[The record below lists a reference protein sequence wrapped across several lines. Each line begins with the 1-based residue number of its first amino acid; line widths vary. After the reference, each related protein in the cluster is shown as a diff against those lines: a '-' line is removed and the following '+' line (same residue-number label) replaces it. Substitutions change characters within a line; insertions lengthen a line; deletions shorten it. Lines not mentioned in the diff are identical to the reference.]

1 MELGQVIRKYRKM
14 KNLTQEEMAARLGVS
29 APAVNKW
36 ENGNSM
42 PDIMMLAP
50 IARLLGITTDEL
62 LSYSEELTEKEIKDI
77 IDEADRRLKEQ
88 SFEEAF
94 CWAKQII
101 ERYPNCEML
110 IWQIAVIFDAR
121 RLMKKVSDE
130 ERYDQII
137 CDWYQRAL
145 ESRDETVRQW
155 SADSLF
161 GFYLRKKEYE
171 KAEECLK
178 YFSVQNPERKRKQAQ
193 IYSAV
198 NQIEEAYQA
207 YEELLFTDYQMIN
220 ATLQGLY
227 LLALQEN
234 NFEKAHLFA
243 DKQSEAARCFDMGRY
258 HEAASQLEIATLEK
272 DVDTVSS
279 IMEEMLDSVNAI
291 NSFTKSPLYEH
302 MKFKEVNE
310 DFLTELKNNLI
321 ECFQDKETYG
331 FFKNDNKIS

>member
-1 MELGQVIRKYRKM
+1 MELGQVIRKYRKK

-62 LSYSEELTEKEIKDI
+62 LSFSEELTEKEIKDI
-77 IDEADRRLKEQ
+77 VDEADRRLKEQ

-94 CWAKQII
+94 CWARQII

-121 RLMKKVSDE
+121 RMMKEVQDE
-130 ERYDQII
+130 EIYDPII
-137 CDWYQRAL
+137 CAWYQRAL
-145 ESRDETVRQW
+145 ESRDETVRQR

-161 GFYLRKKEYE
+161 SFYLRKNEYE
-171 KAEECLK
+171 KAEECLRF
-178 YFSVQNPERKRKQAQ
+178 FSEQNPERKRKQAQ
-193 IYSAV
+193 IYSAA
-198 NQIEEAYQA
+198 NQIRKAYRV
-207 YEELLFTDYQMIN
+207 YEELLFADYQMIN

-272 DVDTVSS
+272 DADTVLS
-279 IMEEMLDSVNAI
+279 IMEEMLGSVNDI

-302 MKFKEVNE
+302 MKFKDVNE
-310 DFLTELKNNLI
+310 DFLNELKNNLRQ
-321 ECFQDKETYG
+321 CFQDEETYG
-331 FFKNDNKIS
+331 FLRKEEK

>member
-1 MELGQVIRKYRKM
+1 MELGQVIRKYRKK

-62 LSYSEELTEKEIKDI
+62 LSFSEELTEKEIKDI
-77 IDEADRRLKEQ
+77 VDEADRRLKEQ

-94 CWAKQII
+94 CWARQII

-121 RLMKKVSDE
+121 RMMKEVQDE
-130 ERYDQII
+130 EIYDPII
-137 CDWYQRAL
+137 CAWYQRAL
-145 ESRDETVRQW
+145 ESRDETVRQR

-161 GFYLRKKEYE
+161 SFYLRKNEYE
-171 KAEECLK
+171 KAEECLRF
-178 YFSVQNPERKRKQAQ
+178 FSEQNPEKKRKQAQ
-193 IYSAV
+193 IYSAA
-198 NQIEEAYQA
+198 NQIRKAYQV
-207 YEELLFTDYQMIN
+207 YEELLFADYQMIN

-272 DVDTVSS
+272 DADTVLS
-279 IMEEMLDSVNAI
+279 IMEEMLGSVNDI

-302 MKFKEVNE
+302 MKFKDVNE
-310 DFLTELKNNLI
+310 DFLNELKNNLRQ
-321 ECFQDKETYG
+321 CFQDEETYG
-331 FFKNDNKIS
+331 FLRKEEK

>member
-1 MELGQVIRKYRKM
+1 
-14 KNLTQEEMAARLGVS
+14 
-29 APAVNKW
+29 
-36 ENGNSM
+36 M

-62 LSYSEELTEKEIKDI
+62 LSFSEELTEKEIKDI
-77 IDEADRRLKEQ
+77 VDEADRRLKEQ

-94 CWAKQII
+94 CWARQII

-121 RLMKKVSDE
+121 RMMKEVQDE
-130 ERYDQII
+130 EIYDPII
-137 CDWYQRAL
+137 CAWYQRAL
-145 ESRDETVRQW
+145 ESRDETVRQR

-161 GFYLRKKEYE
+161 SFYLRKNEYE
-171 KAEECLK
+171 KAEECLRF
-178 YFSVQNPERKRKQAQ
+178 FSEQNPERKRKQAQ
-193 IYSAV
+193 IYSAA
-198 NQIEEAYQA
+198 NQIRKAYQV
-207 YEELLFTDYQMIN
+207 YEELLFADYQMIN

-272 DVDTVSS
+272 DADTVLS
-279 IMEEMLDSVNAI
+279 IMEEMLGSVNDI

-302 MKFKEVNE
+302 MKFKDVNE
-310 DFLTELKNNLI
+310 DFLNELKNNLRQ
-321 ECFQDKETYG
+321 CFQDEETYG
-331 FFKNDNKIS
+331 FLRKEEK

>member
-1 MELGQVIRKYRKM
+1 MELGQVIRKYRKK

-50 IARLLGITTDEL
+50 IARLLGITKDEL
-62 LSYSEELTEKEIKDI
+62 LSFSEELTEKEIKDI
-77 IDEADRRLKEQ
+77 VDEADRRLKEQ

-94 CWAKQII
+94 CWARQII

-121 RLMKKVSDE
+121 RMMKEVQDE
-130 ERYDQII
+130 EIYDPII
-137 CDWYQRAL
+137 CAWYQRAL
-145 ESRDETVRQW
+145 ESRDETVRQR

-161 GFYLRKKEYE
+161 SFYLRKNEYK
-171 KAEECLK
+171 KAEECLRF
-178 YFSVQNPERKRKQAQ
+178 FSEQNPERKRKQAQ
-193 IYSAV
+193 IYSAA
-198 NQIEEAYQA
+198 NQIRKAYQV
-207 YEELLFTDYQMIN
+207 YEELLFADYQMIN

-272 DVDTVSS
+272 DADTVLS
-279 IMEEMLDSVNAI
+279 IMEEMLGSVNDI

-302 MKFKEVNE
+302 MKFKDVNE
-310 DFLTELKNNLI
+310 DFLNELKNNLRQ
-321 ECFQDKETYG
+321 CFQDEETYG
-331 FFKNDNKIS
+331 FLRKEEK

>member
-1 MELGQVIRKYRKM
+1 MELGQVIRKYRKK

-62 LSYSEELTEKEIKDI
+62 LSFSEELTEKEIKDI
-77 IDEADRRLKEQ
+77 VDEADRRLKEQ

-94 CWAKQII
+94 CWARQII

-121 RLMKKVSDE
+121 RMMKEVQDE
-130 ERYDQII
+130 EIYDPII
-137 CDWYQRAL
+137 CAWYQRAL
-145 ESRDETVRQW
+145 ESRDETVRQR

-161 GFYLRKKEYE
+161 SFYLRKNEYE
-171 KAEECLK
+171 KAEECLRF
-178 YFSVQNPERKRKQAQ
+178 FSEQNPEKKRKQAQ
-193 IYSAV
+193 IYSAA
-198 NQIEEAYQA
+198 NQIRKAYQA
-207 YEELLFTDYQMIN
+207 YEELLFADYQMIN

-272 DVDTVSS
+272 DADTVLS
-279 IMEEMLDSVNAI
+279 IMEEMLGSVNDI

-302 MKFKEVNE
+302 MKFKDVNE
-310 DFLTELKNNLI
+310 DFLNELKNNLRQ
-321 ECFQDKETYG
+321 CFQDEETYG
-331 FFKNDNKIS
+331 FLRKEEK

>member
-1 MELGQVIRKYRKM
+1 MELGQVIRKYRKK

-62 LSYSEELTEKEIKDI
+62 LSFSEELTEKDIKDI
-77 IDEADRRLKEQ
+77 VDEADRRLKEQ

-94 CWAKQII
+94 CWARQII

-121 RLMKKVSDE
+121 RMMKEVQDE
-130 ERYDQII
+130 EIYDPII
-137 CDWYQRAL
+137 CAWYQRAL
-145 ESRDETVRQW
+145 ESRDETVRQR

-161 GFYLRKKEYE
+161 SFYLRKNEYE
-171 KAEECLK
+171 KAEECLRF
-178 YFSVQNPERKRKQAQ
+178 FSEQNPEKKRKQAQ
-193 IYSAV
+193 IYSAA
-198 NQIEEAYQA
+198 NQIRKAYQV
-207 YEELLFTDYQMIN
+207 YEELLFADYQMIN

-272 DVDTVSS
+272 DADTVLS
-279 IMEEMLDSVNAI
+279 IMEEMLGSVNDI

-302 MKFKEVNE
+302 MKFKDVNE
-310 DFLTELKNNLI
+310 DFLNELKNNLRQ
-321 ECFQDKETYG
+321 CFQDEETYG
-331 FFKNDNKIS
+331 FLRKEEK

>member
-1 MELGQVIRKYRKM
+1 MELGQVIRKYRKK

-62 LSYSEELTEKEIKDI
+62 LSFSEELTEKDIKDI
-77 IDEADRRLKEQ
+77 VDEADRRLKEQ

-94 CWAKQII
+94 CWARQII

-121 RLMKKVSDE
+121 RMMKEVQDE
-130 ERYDQII
+130 EIYDPII
-137 CDWYQRAL
+137 CAWYQRAL
-145 ESRDETVRQW
+145 ESRDETVRQR

-161 GFYLRKKEYE
+161 SFYLRKNEYE
-171 KAEECLK
+171 KAEECLRF
-178 YFSVQNPERKRKQAQ
+178 FSEQNPEKKRKQAQ
-193 IYSAV
+193 IYSAA
-198 NQIEEAYQA
+198 NQIRKAYQA
-207 YEELLFTDYQMIN
+207 YEELLFADYQMIN

-272 DVDTVSS
+272 DADTVLS
-279 IMEEMLDSVNAI
+279 IMEEMLGSVNDI

-302 MKFKEVNE
+302 MKFKDVNE
-310 DFLTELKNNLI
+310 DFLNELKNNLRQ
-321 ECFQDKETYG
+321 CFQDEETYG
-331 FFKNDNKIS
+331 FLRKEEK

>member
-1 MELGQVIRKYRKM
+1 MELGQVIRKYRKK

-62 LSYSEELTEKEIKDI
+62 LSFSEELTEKEIKDI
-77 IDEADRRLKEQ
+77 VDEADRRLKEQ

-94 CWAKQII
+94 CWARQII

-121 RLMKKVSDE
+121 RMMKEVQDE
-130 ERYDQII
+130 EIYDPII
-137 CDWYQRAL
+137 CAWYQRAL
-145 ESRDETVRQW
+145 ESRDETVRQR

-161 GFYLRKKEYE
+161 SFYLRKNEYK
-171 KAEECLK
+171 KAEECLRF
-178 YFSVQNPERKRKQAQ
+178 FSEQNPEKKRKQAQ
-193 IYSAV
+193 IYSAA
-198 NQIEEAYQA
+198 NQIRKAYQA
-207 YEELLFTDYQMIN
+207 YEELLFADYQMIN

-272 DVDTVSS
+272 DADTVLS
-279 IMEEMLDSVNAI
+279 IMEEMLGSVNDI

-302 MKFKEVNE
+302 MKFKDVNE
-310 DFLTELKNNLI
+310 DFLNELKNNLRQ
-321 ECFQDKETYG
+321 CFQDEETYG
-331 FFKNDNKIS
+331 FLRKEEK

>member
-1 MELGQVIRKYRKM
+1 MELGQVIRKYRKK

-62 LSYSEELTEKEIKDI
+62 LSFSEELTEKEIKDI
-77 IDEADRRLKEQ
+77 VDEADRRLKEQ

-94 CWAKQII
+94 CWARQII

-121 RLMKKVSDE
+121 RMMKEVQDE
-130 ERYDQII
+130 EIYDPII
-137 CDWYQRAL
+137 CAWYQRAL
-145 ESRDETVRQW
+145 ESRDETVRQR

-161 GFYLRKKEYE
+161 SFYLRKNEYE
-171 KAEECLK
+171 KAEECLRF
-178 YFSVQNPERKRKQAQ
+178 FSEQNPERKRKQAQ
-193 IYSAV
+193 IYSAA
-198 NQIEEAYQA
+198 NQIRKAYQV
-207 YEELLFTDYQMIN
+207 YEELLFADYQMIN

-272 DVDTVSS
+272 DADTVLS
-279 IMEEMLDSVNAI
+279 IMEEMLGSVNDI
-291 NSFTKSPLYEH
+291 NSFTKSSLYEH
-302 MKFKEVNE
+302 MKFKDVNE
-310 DFLTELKNNLI
+310 DFLNELKNNLRQ
-321 ECFQDKETYG
+321 CFQDEETYG
-331 FFKNDNKIS
+331 FLRKEEK

>member
-1 MELGQVIRKYRKM
+1 MELWQVIRKYRKK

-62 LSYSEELTEKEIKDI
+62 LSFSEELTEKEIKDI
-77 IDEADRRLKEQ
+77 VDEADRRLKEQ

-94 CWAKQII
+94 CWARQII

-121 RLMKKVSDE
+121 RMMKEVQDE
-130 ERYDQII
+130 EIYDPII
-137 CDWYQRAL
+137 CAWYQRAL
-145 ESRDETVRQW
+145 ESRDETVRQR

-161 GFYLRKKEYE
+161 SFYLRKNEYK
-171 KAEECLK
+171 KAEECLRF
-178 YFSVQNPERKRKQAQ
+178 FSEQNPEKKRKQAQ
-193 IYSAV
+193 IYSAA
-198 NQIEEAYQA
+198 NQIRKAYQA
-207 YEELLFTDYQMIN
+207 YEELLFADYQMIN

-272 DVDTVSS
+272 DADTVLS
-279 IMEEMLDSVNAI
+279 IMEEMLGSVNDI

-302 MKFKEVNE
+302 MKFKDVNE
-310 DFLTELKNNLI
+310 DFLNELKNNLRQ
-321 ECFQDKETYG
+321 CFQDEETYG
-331 FFKNDNKIS
+331 FLRKEEK

>member
-1 MELGQVIRKYRKM
+1 MELGQVIRKYRKK

-62 LSYSEELTEKEIKDI
+62 LSFSEELTEKDIKDI
-77 IDEADRRLKEQ
+77 VDEADRRLKEQ

-94 CWAKQII
+94 CWARQII

-121 RLMKKVSDE
+121 RMMKEVQDE
-130 ERYDQII
+130 EIYDPII
-137 CDWYQRAL
+137 CAWYQRAL
-145 ESRDETVRQW
+145 ESRDETVRQR

-161 GFYLRKKEYE
+161 SFYLRKNEYK
-171 KAEECLK
+171 KAEECLRF
-178 YFSVQNPERKRKQAQ
+178 FSEQNPEKKRKQAQ
-193 IYSAV
+193 IYSAA
-198 NQIEEAYQA
+198 NQIRKAYQA
-207 YEELLFTDYQMIN
+207 YEELLFADYQMIN

-272 DVDTVSS
+272 DADTVLS
-279 IMEEMLDSVNAI
+279 IMEEMLGSVNDI

-302 MKFKEVNE
+302 MKFKDVNE
-310 DFLTELKNNLI
+310 DFLNELKNNLRQ
-321 ECFQDKETYG
+321 CFQDEETYG
-331 FFKNDNKIS
+331 FLRKEEK

>member
-1 MELGQVIRKYRKM
+1 MELGQVIRKYRKK

-62 LSYSEELTEKEIKDI
+62 LSFSEELTEKEIKDI
-77 IDEADRRLKEQ
+77 VDEADRRLKEQ

-94 CWAKQII
+94 CWARQII

-121 RLMKKVSDE
+121 RMMKEVQDE
-130 ERYDQII
+130 EIYDPII
-137 CDWYQRAL
+137 CAWYQRAL
-145 ESRDETVRQW
+145 ESRDETVRQR

-161 GFYLRKKEYE
+161 SFYLRKNEYE
-171 KAEECLK
+171 KAEECLRF
-178 YFSVQNPERKRKQAQ
+178 FSEQNPERKRKQAQ
-193 IYSAV
+193 IYSAA
-198 NQIEEAYQA
+198 NQIRKAYQV
-207 YEELLFTDYQMIN
+207 YEELLFADYQMIN

-243 DKQSEAARCFDMGRY
+243 DKQSEDARCFDMGRY

-272 DVDTVSS
+272 DADTVLS
-279 IMEEMLDSVNAI
+279 IMEEMLGSVNDI

-302 MKFKEVNE
+302 MKFKDVNE
-310 DFLTELKNNLI
+310 DFLNELKNNLRQ
-321 ECFQDKETYG
+321 CFQDEETYG
-331 FFKNDNKIS
+331 FLRKEEK

>member
-14 KNLTQEEMAARLGVS
+14 KNLSQEEMAARLGVS

-62 LSYSEELTEKEIKDI
+62 LSFSEELTEKEIKDI

-88 SFEEAF
+88 PFEEAF
-94 CWAKQII
+94 CWARQII

-110 IWQIAVIFDAR
+110 IWQIAVMFDAR
-121 RLMKKVSDE
+121 RLMKEVQDE
-130 ERYDQII
+130 EEIYDSII

-161 GFYLRKKEYE
+161 SFYLRKKEYK
-171 KAEECLK
+171 KAEECLE

-198 NQIEEAYQA
+198 NQIKEAYQA
-207 YEELLFTDYQMIN
+207 YEELLFADYQMIN

-272 DVDTVSS
+272 DADTVMS
-279 IMEEMLDSVNAI
+279 IMEEMLDSVNDI

-310 DFLTELKNNLI
+310 DFLNELKNNLI
-321 ECFQDKETYG
+321 QCFQDEETCGFLNKEE
-331 FFKNDNKIS
+331 K

>member
-1 MELGQVIRKYRKM
+1 MELGQVIRKYRKK

-62 LSYSEELTEKEIKDI
+62 LSFSEELTEKDIKDI
-77 IDEADRRLKEQ
+77 VDEADRRLKEQ

-94 CWAKQII
+94 CWARQII

-121 RLMKKVSDE
+121 RMMKEVQDE
-130 ERYDQII
+130 EIYDPII
-137 CDWYQRAL
+137 CAWYQSAL
-145 ESRDETVRQW
+145 ESRDETVRQR

-161 GFYLRKKEYE
+161 SFYLRKNEYE
-171 KAEECLK
+171 KAEECLRF
-178 YFSVQNPERKRKQAQ
+178 FSEQNPEKKRKQAQ
-193 IYSAV
+193 IYSAA
-198 NQIEEAYQA
+198 NQIRKAYQA
-207 YEELLFTDYQMIN
+207 YEELLFADYQMIN

-272 DVDTVSS
+272 DADTVLS
-279 IMEEMLDSVNAI
+279 IMEEMLGSVNDI

-302 MKFKEVNE
+302 MKFKDVNE
-310 DFLTELKNNLI
+310 DFLNELKNNLRQ
-321 ECFQDKETYG
+321 CFQDEETYG
-331 FFKNDNKIS
+331 FLRKEEK

>member
-1 MELGQVIRKYRKM
+1 MELGQVIRKYRKK

-29 APAVNKW
+29 APAVNNW

-62 LSYSEELTEKEIKDI
+62 LSFSEELTEKEIKDI
-77 IDEADRRLKEQ
+77 VDEADRRLKEQ

-94 CWAKQII
+94 CWARQII

-121 RLMKKVSDE
+121 RMMKEVQDE
-130 ERYDQII
+130 EIYDPII
-137 CDWYQRAL
+137 CAWYQRAL
-145 ESRDETVRQW
+145 ESRDETVRQR

-161 GFYLRKKEYE
+161 SFYLRKNEYE
-171 KAEECLK
+171 KAEECLRF
-178 YFSVQNPERKRKQAQ
+178 FSEQNPERKRKQAQ
-193 IYSAV
+193 IYSAA
-198 NQIEEAYQA
+198 NQIRKAYQV
-207 YEELLFTDYQMIN
+207 YEELLFADYQMIN

-272 DVDTVSS
+272 DADTVLS
-279 IMEEMLDSVNAI
+279 IMEEMLGSVNDI

-302 MKFKEVNE
+302 MKFKDVNE
-310 DFLTELKNNLI
+310 DFLNELKNNLRQ
-321 ECFQDKETYG
+321 CFQDEETYG
-331 FFKNDNKIS
+331 FLRKEEK